1 MLTLT
6 REQVAEMVAH
16 ARQEAPN
23 ECCGLLFGRDGRVE
37 RVFRGTNIDHSPV
50 TYQMAPRELLE
61 IPRMETQGLDLVGIY
76 HSHPASP
83 ARPSSTDVARA
94 FYPDV
99 AYVII
104 SLAAPQP
111 EVVAF
116 RIADGQVRELEL
128 VVR

>member
-23 ECCGLLFGRDGRVE
+23 ECCGLLFGRHGRVE

-50 TYQMAPRELLE
+50 TYQMDARELLE

>member
-1 MLTLT
+1 MLTVT
-6 REQVAEMVAH
+6 REQVAEMVEH

-37 RVFRGTNIDHSPV
+37 RVFRGTNIDRSPR
-50 TYQMAPRELLE
+50 TYQMDPRELLE
-61 IPRMETQGLDLVGIY
+61 IPRMEAQGLELVGIY

-104 SLAAPQP
+104 SLATADPD
-111 EVVAF
+111 VRAY
-116 RIADGQVRELEL
+116 RIADGQVRDAEL
-128 VVR
+128 VIR

>member
-6 REQVAEMVAH
+6 REQVAEMVTH

-37 RVFRGTNIDHSPV
+37 RVFRGTNIDCSPL

-61 IPRMETQGLDLVGIY
+61 IPRMEAQGMDLVGIY

-94 FYPDV
+94 FYPDA
-99 AYVII
+99 AYIII
-104 SLAAPQP
+104 SLATAQP
-111 EVVAF
+111 DVRAF
-116 RIADGQVRELEL
+116 RITDDQIRDVELRVR
-128 VVR
+128 